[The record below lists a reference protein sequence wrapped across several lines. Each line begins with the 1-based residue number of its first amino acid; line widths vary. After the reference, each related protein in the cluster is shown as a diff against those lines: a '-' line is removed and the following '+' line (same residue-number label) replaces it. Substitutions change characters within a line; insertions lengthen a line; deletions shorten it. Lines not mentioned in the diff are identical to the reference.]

1 MPEDWSC
8 IADLDFLVDFHMLP
22 TERSVAE
29 RTNSLM
35 RTAEMALKRA
45 RDQVQSDS
53 RAAEVYRAAA
63 QIILQKGYDATSVS
77 DIAQALGITKAG
89 LYHYIHGKTQLLFD
103 IMQYG
108 LDELDREV
116 GQPAQK
122 IADAESRLRF
132 MIGMHARIV
141 TRGEG
146 AVTILVDEAR
156 ALTPAQNRKITR
168 RKREYF
174 DFLRATL
181 QEMKSQRKL
190 RDVNVT
196 VAAFSLLGMIN
207 WLSRWYHAEG
217 ALKEQQIAGEIVDIA
232 LHGLTRPPVRG
243 RTGLRVI

>member
-1 MPEDWSC
+1 
-8 IADLDFLVDFHMLP
+8 
-22 TERSVAE
+22 
-29 RTNSLM
+29 
-35 RTAEMALKRA
+35 MALKRE
-45 RDQVQSDS
+45 RDQVPSDG
-53 RAAEVYRAAA
+53 RAAEVYRTAA
-63 QIILQKGYDATSVS
+63 QIILEKGYDATSVS

-116 GQPAQK
+116 AQPAKK
-122 IADAESRLRF
+122 IADAETRLRF

-156 ALTPAQNRKITR
+156 ALTPAQGRKITQ
-168 RKREYF
+168 RKRAYL

-181 QEMKSQRKL
+181 KEMKGQRKL
-190 RDVNVT
+190 RGVDLT

-207 WLSRWYHAEG
+207 CLWRWYQADGPLNER
-217 ALKEQQIAGEIVDIA
+217 QIAEAIVDIA
-232 LHGLTRPPVRG
+232 LNGLISPAARG
-243 RTGLRVI
+243 RRGLQAI